1 MRAVVHEA
9 SYAARTHEVG
19 ESNITIF
26 GVYDTGRGVTAEEI
40 QEVAHFSDQILC
52 IRNQRRMVPQR
63 TPPEMVA
70 HVICDDAVDD
80 NYDPGNTP
88 NERYFAA
95 VDDRNRMLG
104 FAAMDRTVVKPPHEL
119 KVREIGV
126 TNEVASQRDVY
137 EWVLAALFGAI
148 LAHAE
153 KRDWID
159 KSRAHF
165 SVRSLD
171 PSSAGK
177 LAMRAF
183 GFIYLPREREFR
195 SRLPSVRRGIE
206 ARARRI
212 A

>member
-9 SYAARTHEVG
+9 SYVVPAHEVG
-19 ESNITIF
+19 ESSITIL

-40 QEVAHFSDQILC
+40 REVARFSDQILR
-52 IRNQRRMVPQR
+52 IRNQRCMVPQR
-63 TPPEMVA
+63 TPAEMVA

-104 FAAMDRTVVKPPHEL
+104 FAALDRTVVEPPHEL

-126 TNEVASQRDVY
+126 TNEVASQPDVY
-137 EWVLAALFGAI
+137 EGVLAALFGAI

-153 KRDWID
+153 ERDWINR
-159 KSRAHF
+159 SRAHF
-165 SVRSLD
+165 SVRSLA
-171 PSSAGK
+171 PSPAGM
-177 LAMRAF
+177 LAMRVF
-183 GFIYLPREREFR
+183 GFIYVTREHEFR
-195 SRLPSVRRGIE
+195 TRLPSVRRGIE
-206 ARARRI
+206 TRARRI